1 MGSTRT
7 RPHRGDRY
15 DGHRV
20 ELAQSFNGIFP
31 YLMRG
36 RNESIV
42 YFPMTFDMENLL
54 AYLDARKGTDQA
66 VTLFEAMMLALIKVL
81 RARPALNR
89 YIIGR
94 RVYQREDIV
103 LSFVAKREMSDEGE
117 ETNVLVTITPTDDR
131 ATILAKLRGEI
142 RHAKQGDA
150 KKDDQTIA
158 AFLKLPRWAL
168 RAAVGALSL
177 VDFYHDTPGFL
188 RGMDPLRCTAYVANL
203 GSVGANAPYHHLFE
217 WGTCSIFIAIGRV
230 GPAVVVGDDNQPVV
244 RQTVRWRISLDERI
258 TDGYYDARSLDL
270 IEEFFTHPEML
281 ETV

>member
-1 MGSTRT
+1 VGSTRT
-7 RPHRGDRY
+7 PRRRGDRY

-20 ELAQSFNGIFP
+20 ELAQTFNGIFP

-42 YFPMTFDMENLL
+42 FFPMTFDMENLL
-54 AYLDARKGTDQA
+54 AYIAARKGTDQA
-66 VTLFEAMMLALIKVL
+66 ITLFEAMMLALIKVL

-103 LSFVAKREMSDEGE
+103 LSFIAKREMSDEGE

-131 ATILAKLRGEI
+131 ATILGKLRGEI

-177 VDFYHDTPGFL
+177 VDFYRDTPGFL
-188 RGMDPLRCTAYVANL
+188 RGMDPLRCTAFVANL
-203 GSVGANAPYHHLFE
+203 GSIRVNPPFHHLYE
-217 WGTCSIFIAIGRV
+217 WGTCSLFIAIGRV
-230 GPAVVVGDDNQPVV
+230 GPSVVVGPDNTPIV
-244 RQTVRWRISLDERI
+244 RQTVLWRMSMDERI

-270 IEEFFTHPEML
+270 FEEYLTKPELL
-281 ETV
+281 ETI